1 MNNTKKILTVGV
13 TGALLLSISGAV
25 SPLNSSLASN
35 QELTSGNVN
44 ADLEKEKEQAIKKLE
59 EYPEAFDKSLN
70 SLAEELKK
78 AKIEQIKKANKKEEI
93 QKILDEVKNAH
104 NLNKAKKEGKN
115 FVDGLK
121 HVNEQQKVELRNM
134 IGNMKKLEELMPFLK
149 DEAVKEL
156 DDFTSAFNEK
166 LYGKALADAMKSNI
180 EAEINQAKDI
190 DSLKA
195 ILDKVDKA
203 NEIGKAK
210 EEGRKKVDEMKN
222 LSPEEKVKAYNS
234 IGSGET
240 VEKVKEEVQKAQTQ
254 EKAKEKPQTP
264 DQSDNTEK
272 LANEK
277 TQAIKDLDKFTN
289 AFNEKLYGKVLANAM
304 KENYKKQINEA
315 DSVEKI
321 NSIINTV
328 KTADEIGKAK
338 EEGRKKVDEMKNL
351 SPEQKREAYNSIGS
365 GATVEKVKESLN
377 SAMEL
382 DKKQGGNSNVLP
394 PMPNN
399 PSQTPAPDV
408 TPTPAPEAKAGWK
421 KDDTGTKYQKENG
434 SFAKDEWEPVN
445 GTWYH
450 FDENG
455 YMQTGWLN
463 LDGTWYYLNADG
475 SMAKDTWIGT
485 YYVDASGSWV
495 VEGWQNNGYGW
506 WYQRANGTY
515 PHNEWEIINGIWYYF
530 DANGY
535 MLADTTTPDG
545 YYVDENGAWIA

>member
-25 SPLNSSLASN
+25 SPLNNSLASN

-59 EYPEAFDKSLN
+59 EYPEAFAYLN
-70 SLAEELKK
+70 NLAETAKN
-78 AKIEQIKKANKKEEI
+78 AKIEEIKKATKKEEI

-121 HVNEQQKVELRNM
+121 HINEQQKVELRNM

-180 EAEINQAKDI
+180 ETEVNQAKDI

-240 VEKVKEEVQKAQTQ
+240 LEKVKEEIQKAQTQ

-399 PSQTPAPDV
+399 PSQTPAP
-408 TPTPAPEAKAGWK
+408 TPEVKEGWK
-421 KDDTGTKYQKENG
+421 NDEKGYKYQRANG

-445 GTWYH
+445 GIWYH

-485 YYVDASGSWV
+485 YYVDGSGAWL

-515 PHNEWEIINGIWYYF
+515 PHSEWEIINGIWYYF
-530 DANGY
+530 DENGY

-545 YYVDENGAWIA
+545 YYVDINGAWVE

>member
-25 SPLNSSLASN
+25 SPLNNSLASN

-44 ADLEKEKEQAIKKLE
+44 TDLEKEKEQAIKKLE

-78 AKIEQIKKANKKEEI
+78 AKIEQIKKATKKEEI

-121 HVNEQQKVELRNM
+121 HVNEQQQVELRNM

-180 EAEINQAKDI
+180 ETEVNQAKDI

-222 LSPEEKVKAYNS
+222 LSPEQKREAYNS
-234 IGSGET
+234 IGSGAT

-254 EKAKEKPQTP
+254 EKAKENPQTP

-289 AFNEKLYGKVLANAM
+289 AFNEKLYGKVLAGAM

-365 GATVEKVKESLN
+365 GATVEKVKESVN

-382 DKKQGGNSNVLP
+382 DKKQGSNSNVLP

-399 PSQTPAPDV
+399 PSETPAP
-408 TPTPAPEAKAGWK
+408 APEVKVGWK
-421 KDDTGTKYQKENG
+421 KDDAGTKYQKENG
-434 SFAKDEWEPVN
+434 SFAKAEWEPVN

-495 VEGWQNNGYGW
+495 IEGWQNNGYGW

-515 PHNEWEIINGIWYYF
+515 PVSEWEIINGIWYYF

-545 YYVDENGAWIA
+545 YYVDINGAWIG

>member
-25 SPLNSSLASN
+25 SPLNNSLASN

-78 AKIEQIKKANKKEEI
+78 AKIEEIKKATKKEEI

-121 HVNEQQKVELRNM
+121 HINEQQKVELRNM

-180 EAEINQAKDI
+180 ETEVNQAKDI

-240 VEKVKEEVQKAQTQ
+240 LEKVKEEVQKAQTQ

-289 AFNEKLYGKVLANAM
+289 AFNEKLYGKVLANVM

-399 PSQTPAPDV
+399 PSQTPAP
-408 TPTPAPEAKAGWK
+408 TPEVKAGWK
-421 KDDTGTKYQKENG
+421 NDEKGYKYQRANE

-445 GTWYH
+445 GIWYH

-485 YYVDASGSWV
+485 YYVDASGAWV
-495 VEGWQNNGYGW
+495 IEGWQNSGYGW

-530 DANGY
+530 DENGY

-545 YYVDENGAWIA
+545 YYVDVNGAWVN

>member
-25 SPLNSSLASN
+25 SPLNNSLASN

-44 ADLEKEKEQAIKKLE
+44 TDLEKEKEQAIKKLE

-78 AKIEQIKKANKKEEI
+78 AKIEQIKKATKKEEI

-121 HVNEQQKVELRNM
+121 HINEQQKVELRNM

-240 VEKVKEEVQKAQTQ
+240 LEKVKEEVQKAQTQ
-254 EKAKEKPQTP
+254 ENAKENPQTP
-264 DQSDNTEK
+264 DQPDNTEK

-315 DSVEKI
+315 NSVEKI

-365 GATVEKVKESLN
+365 GANLEKVKESLN

-382 DKKQGGNSNVLP
+382 DKKQGSNSNVLP

-399 PSQTPAPDV
+399 PSETPAP
-408 TPTPAPEAKAGWK
+408 APEVKVGWK
-421 KDDTGTKYQKENG
+421 KDDAGTKYQKENG
-434 SFAKDEWEPVN
+434 SFAKAEWEPVN

-485 YYVDASGSWV
+485 YYVDASGAWV
-495 VEGWQNNGYGW
+495 VEGWQQSGYGW

-515 PHNEWEIINGIWYYF
+515 PASEWEQINGIWYYF

-545 YYVDENGAWIA
+545 YYVDANGAWVLSLIHI

>member
-25 SPLNSSLASN
+25 SPLNNSLASN

-44 ADLEKEKEQAIKKLE
+44 TDLEKEKEQAIKKLE

-78 AKIEQIKKANKKEEI
+78 AKIEQIKKATKKEDI
-93 QKILDEVKNAH
+93 QKILDEAKNAH

-121 HVNEQQKVELRNM
+121 HINEKQKVELRNM

-180 EAEINQAKDI
+180 ESEINQAKDI

-240 VEKVKEEVQKAQTQ
+240 LEKVKEEVQKAQTQ
-254 EKAKEKPQTP
+254 EKAKENPQTP
-264 DQSDNTEK
+264 DQSDNTDK

-315 DSVEKI
+315 NSVEKI

-365 GATVEKVKESLN
+365 GATLEKVKESLN
-377 SAMEL
+377 SAMKL

-399 PSQTPAPDV
+399 PSETPAP
-408 TPTPAPEAKAGWK
+408 TPEVKAGWK
-421 KDDTGTKYQKENG
+421 KDEKGTKYQRANG

-445 GTWYH
+445 GIWYH

-463 LDGTWYYLNADG
+463 LDGTWYYLNDDG

-530 DANGY
+530 DENGY

>member
-25 SPLNSSLASN
+25 SPLNNSLASN
-35 QELTSGNVN
+35 QELASGNVN

-59 EYPEAFDKSLN
+59 EYPEAFAYLN
-70 SLAEELKK
+70 NLAETAKK
-78 AKIEQIKKANKKEEI
+78 AKIEQIKKATKKEEI

-121 HVNEQQKVELRNM
+121 HINEQQKVELRNM

-180 EAEINQAKDI
+180 ETEVNQAKDI

-240 VEKVKEEVQKAQTQ
+240 LEKVKEEIQKAQTQ

-399 PSQTPAPDV
+399 PSQTP
-408 TPTPAPEAKAGWK
+408 TPAPEVKAGFK
-421 KDDTGTKYQKENG
+421 KDEKGTKYQRANG

-445 GTWYH
+445 GIWYH

-485 YYVDASGSWV
+485 YYVDGSGAWV

-515 PHNEWEIINGIWYYF
+515 PASEWEIINGIWYYF
-530 DANGY
+530 DENGY

-545 YYVDENGAWIA
+545 YYVDINGAWVE

>member
-25 SPLNSSLASN
+25 SPLNNSLASN
-35 QELTSGNVN
+35 QELASGNVN

-59 EYPEAFDKSLN
+59 EYPEAFAYLN
-70 SLAEELKK
+70 NLAETAKK
-78 AKIEQIKKANKKEEI
+78 AKIEQIKKATKKEEI

-121 HVNEQQKVELRNM
+121 HINEQQKVELRNM

-166 LYGKALADAMKSNI
+166 LYGKVLADAMKSNI

-234 IGSGET
+234 IGSGGT

-254 EKAKEKPQTP
+254 EKAKEKSQTP

-289 AFNEKLYGKVLANAM
+289 AFNEKLYGKVLAGAM

-315 DSVEKI
+315 NSVEKI

-365 GATVEKVKESLN
+365 GATLEKVKESVN

-399 PSQTPAPDV
+399 PSETPAP
-408 TPTPAPEAKAGWK
+408 TPEVKAGWK
-421 KDDTGTKYQKENG
+421 NDEKGYKYQRANG
-434 SFAKDEWEPVN
+434 SFAKAEWEPVN
-445 GTWYH
+445 GIWYH

-463 LDGTWYYLNADG
+463 LDGTWYYLNDDG

-530 DANGY
+530 DENGY

-545 YYVDENGAWIA
+545 YYVDINGAWIA

>member
-25 SPLNSSLASN
+25 SPLNNSLASN

-121 HVNEQQKVELRNM
+121 HINEQQKVELRNM

-234 IGSGET
+234 IGSGAT

-289 AFNEKLYGKVLANAM
+289 AFNEKLYGKVLADAM

-365 GATVEKVKESLN
+365 GATVEKVKESVN

-399 PSQTPAPDV
+399 PSETPV
-408 TPTPAPEAKAGWK
+408 PTPEVKAGWK
-421 KDDTGTKYQKENG
+421 NDEKGYKYQRANR

-445 GTWYH
+445 GIWYH

-463 LDGTWYYLNADG
+463 PDGTWYYLNADG

-485 YYVDASGSWV
+485 YYVDGSGAWV

-530 DANGY
+530 DENGY

-545 YYVDENGAWIA
+545 YYVDINGAWIA

>member
-25 SPLNSSLASN
+25 SPLNNSLASN

-44 ADLEKEKEQAIKKLE
+44 TDLEKEKEQAIKKLE

-78 AKIEQIKKANKKEEI
+78 AKIEQIKKATKKEDI

-121 HVNEQQKVELRNM
+121 HINEKQKVELRNM

-180 EAEINQAKDI
+180 ESEINQAKDI

-240 VEKVKEEVQKAQTQ
+240 LEKVKEEVQKAQTQ
-254 EKAKEKPQTP
+254 EKAKENPQTP
-264 DQSDNTEK
+264 DQSDNTDK

-315 DSVEKI
+315 NSVEKI

-365 GATVEKVKESLN
+365 GATLEKVKESLN
-377 SAMEL
+377 SAMKL

-399 PSQTPAPDV
+399 PSETPAP
-408 TPTPAPEAKAGWK
+408 TPEVKAGWK
-421 KDDTGTKYQKENG
+421 KDEKGTKYQRANG

-445 GTWYH
+445 GIWYH

-463 LDGTWYYLNADG
+463 LDGTWYYLNDDG

-485 YYVDASGSWV
+485 YYVDESGAWV
-495 VEGWQNNGYGW
+495 IEGWQNSGYGW

-530 DANGY
+530 DENGY

>member
-1 MNNTKKILTVGV
+1 M
-13 TGALLLSISGAV
+13 
-25 SPLNSSLASN
+25 
-35 QELTSGNVN
+35 
-44 ADLEKEKEQAIKKLE
+44 
-59 EYPEAFDKSLN
+59 
-70 SLAEELKK
+70 AEELKK
-78 AKIEQIKKANKKEEI
+78 AKIEQIKKATKKEEI

-121 HVNEQQKVELRNM
+121 HINEQQKVELRNM

-240 VEKVKEEVQKAQTQ
+240 LEKVKEEVQKAQTQ
-254 EKAKEKPQTP
+254 ENAKENPQTP
-264 DQSDNTEK
+264 DQPDNTEK

-315 DSVEKI
+315 NSVEKI

-365 GATVEKVKESLN
+365 GANLEKVKESLN

-382 DKKQGGNSNVLP
+382 DKKQGSNSNVLP

-399 PSQTPAPDV
+399 PSETPAP
-408 TPTPAPEAKAGWK
+408 APEVKVGWK
-421 KDDTGTKYQKENG
+421 KDDAGTKYQKENG
-434 SFAKDEWEPVN
+434 SFAKAEWEPVN

-495 VEGWQNNGYGW
+495 IEGWQNNGYGW

-530 DANGY
+530 DENGY

>member
-25 SPLNSSLASN
+25 SPLNNSLASN

-59 EYPEAFDKSLN
+59 EYPEAFAYLN
-70 SLAEELKK
+70 NLAETAKK
-78 AKIEQIKKANKKEEI
+78 AKIEQIKKATKKEEI

-121 HVNEQQKVELRNM
+121 HINEKQKVELRNM

-180 EAEINQAKDI
+180 ETEVNQAKDI

-240 VEKVKEEVQKAQTQ
+240 LEKVKEGIQKAQTQ

-272 LANEK
+272 LASEK

-289 AFNEKLYGKVLANAM
+289 AFNEKLYGKVLADAM

-315 DSVEKI
+315 NSVEKI

-338 EEGRKKVDEMKNL
+338 EEGRQKVDEMKNL

-365 GATVEKVKESLN
+365 GATVEKVKESVN

-382 DKKQGGNSNVLP
+382 DKKQGGNSNVQP

-399 PSQTPAPDV
+399 PSETPV
-408 TPTPAPEAKAGWK
+408 PTPEVKAGWK
-421 KDDTGTKYQKENG
+421 NDEKGYKYQRANG

-463 LDGTWYYLNADG
+463 LDGTWYYLNDDG

-485 YYVDASGSWV
+485 YYVDGSGAWV
-495 VEGWQNNGYGW
+495 IEGWQNSGYGW

-530 DANGY
+530 DENGY

-545 YYVDENGAWIA
+545 YYVDINGAWIA

>member
-25 SPLNSSLASN
+25 SPLNNSLASN
-35 QELTSGNVN
+35 QELASGNVN

-59 EYPEAFDKSLN
+59 EYPEAFAYLN
-70 SLAEELKK
+70 NLAETAKK
-78 AKIEQIKKANKKEEI
+78 AKIEQIKKATKKEEI

-104 NLNKAKKEGKN
+104 NLNKAKKEGEN

-121 HVNEQQKVELRNM
+121 HINEQQKVELRNM

-180 EAEINQAKDI
+180 ETEVNQAKDI

-222 LSPEEKVKAYNS
+222 LSPEQKREAYNS
-234 IGSGET
+234 IGSGAT

-254 EKAKEKPQTP
+254 EKAKENPQTP

-382 DKKQGGNSNVLP
+382 DKKQGGNSNVQP

-399 PSQTPAPDV
+399 PSQTPAP
-408 TPTPAPEAKAGWK
+408 TPEVKAGWK
-421 KDDTGTKYQKENG
+421 NDEKGYKYKRANG
-434 SFAKDEWEPVN
+434 SFAKAEWEPVN
-445 GTWYH
+445 GIWYH

-463 LDGTWYYLNADG
+463 LGGTWYYLNADG

-485 YYVDASGSWV
+485 YYVDGSGAWII
-495 VEGWQNNGYGW
+495 EGWQNSGYGW

-530 DANGY
+530 DTNGY

-545 YYVDENGAWIA
+545 YYVDINGAWVE